1 MKRLAFLA
9 AMVVT
14 LLSTTAVTARSVHAS
29 TCTPNWHTVQGGPIL
44 APGFVVE
51 GSVSL
56 SRDGCG
62 DIQASIVSFTGLRSH
77 IGLTITNV
85 TTSTTVYASGV
96 VFQRSLTSPI
106 FSGYGGVGISVTGTL
121 YDFTPPLSATT
132 TPDYGT

>member
-1 MKRLAFLA
+1 MKRLTFIVA
-9 AMVVT
+9 AVVT
-14 LLSTTAVTARSVHAS
+14 LLAATTIIAR
-29 TCTPNWHTVQGGPIL
+29 PIHV
-44 APGFVVE
+44 GD
-51 GSVSL
+51 VSL

-62 DIQASIVSFTGLRSH
+62 DIKASVVAYEGLRSH

-96 VFQRSLTSPI
+96 VFQHSLTSPI
-106 FSGYGGVGISVTGTL
+106 FAGYGGVGISVTGTL